1 MKSFAKLRSSLVLRS
16 LFTVFAGL
24 SGCAGAEDRAQ
35 ENNLTYEESLKVDSY
50 ASDAEGFDTRSFWID
65 TGLEVVVFDA
75 QFTERHARE
84 LLDAI
89 RAKTSSPIRFV
100 VVTHPNPD
108 KFNGSAVFRAVGAKV
123 VASERTAAAIPGVHA
138 YKRAFFVDVAKMI
151 PADQYPAEPIID
163 LTFRDELKLPTNAGE
178 IWLRE
183 LDHAG
188 VSSTQTVGW
197 VPAARAL
204 FVGDL
209 VHHGVHA
216 WLEGGIVDG
225 APKPDLA
232 EWSCALGELSE
243 FDDATVYGGRG
254 DSVPLAKAVAEQQ
267 AYLAKAG
274 EIVREYVNELGTS
287 TSELSGPD
295 AGKHH
300 AAIAKRFEAEW
311 PSRGLSYLVQYG
323 VYGLVNSVAKP

>member
-50 ASDAEGFDTRSFWID
+50 VSDAEGFDTRSFWID

-75 QFTERHARE
+75 QSTDAQARE
-84 LLDAI
+84 IILGI
-89 RAKTSSPIRFV
+89 VRA
-100 VVTHPNPD
+100 
-108 KFNGSAVFRAVGAKV
+108 AGAKV

-151 PADQYPAEPIID
+151 PADQYPAEPTID

-178 IWLRE
+178 VWLRE

-225 APKPDLA
+225 APKPVKEGVSKA
-232 EWSCALGELSE
+232 
-243 FDDATVYGGRG
+243 DADAIMKQLT
-254 DSVPLAKAVAEQQ
+254 
-267 AYLAKAG
+267 
-274 EIVREYVNELGTS
+274 
-287 TSELSGPD
+287 D
-295 AGKHH
+295 AG
-300 AAIAKRFEAEW
+300 AAVELK
-311 PSRGLSYLVQYG
+311 
-323 VYGLVNSVAKP
+323 